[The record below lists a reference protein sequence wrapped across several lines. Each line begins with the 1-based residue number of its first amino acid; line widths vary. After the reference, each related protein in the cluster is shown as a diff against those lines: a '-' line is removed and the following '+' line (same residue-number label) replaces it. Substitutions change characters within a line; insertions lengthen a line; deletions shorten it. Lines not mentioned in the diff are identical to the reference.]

1 MTFEPKFK
9 TVNQMPVD
17 KCKRKL
23 YGRWC
28 DVHFFWVEVV
38 QDGAERQAV
47 PPRRAEVG
55 DLHPAVLVGDVLTP
69 LQQRLAGVHQG
80 LSRRRRRRTADEEGG
95 KRGKTSGVGVHFY
108 LSSIVLPVR
117 LFSDRRD
124 RIGGLD
130 VTGFLFC

>member
-1 MTFEPKFK
+1 MNVKENFTA
-9 TVNQMPVD
+9 V
-17 KCKRKL
+17 R
-23 YGRWC
+23 RWC
-28 DVHFFWVEVV
+28 DVHLFRVEVV

-55 DLHPAVLVGDVLTP
+55 DLHPAVPVGDVLTP

-80 LSRRRRRRTADEEGG
+80 LSSRRRRRKKKTADEEGG
-95 KRGKTSGVGVHFY
+95 KRGQMFGLGVYFY

-117 LFSDRRD
+117 LFSDRRN

-130 VTGFLFC
+130 VTGFFFC

>member
-1 MTFEPKFK
+1 MNVEENF
-9 TVNQMPVD
+9 TVV
-17 KCKRKL
+17 C
-23 YGRWC
+23 RWC
-28 DVHFFWVEVV
+28 DIHFFWVEVV

-55 DLHPAVLVGDVLTP
+55 DLHSAVPVGDVLTP

-80 LSRRRRRRTADEEGG
+80 LSRRRKRRRKTANEEGG
-95 KRGKTSGVGVHFY
+95 KRGQMSGLGVYFY

-117 LFSDRRD
+117 LFSDRRN

-130 VTGFLFC
+130 ITGFFFC